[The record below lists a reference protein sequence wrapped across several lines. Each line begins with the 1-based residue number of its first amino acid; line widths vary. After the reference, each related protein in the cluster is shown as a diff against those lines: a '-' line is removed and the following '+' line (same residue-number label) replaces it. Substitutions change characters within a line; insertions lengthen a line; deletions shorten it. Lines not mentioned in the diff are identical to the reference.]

1 MFDYLEVARTGKNN
15 WWRYLISLPAI
26 LTVWILIGS
35 IPIVLLMFYVMADGN
50 PATNIT
56 AAGFTGIPVLLD
68 FSATM
73 LTFFP
78 FIAATLLAVRFIHAR
93 SLKTLVT
100 AAPRI
105 RWMRLLTGAGVWFVL
120 AALVAITEASLYPG
134 RYVLTFQPA
143 VLAVYAIV
151 AVILIPIQTSAEE
164 LFFRGYL
171 LQWMGLRL
179 KNKLLLSF
187 INGALFFLPH
197 IANPEMSVNGVLMGL
212 GYFAF
217 GFFAAL
223 ITLQDNGMEL
233 ALGMHAANN
242 LFSALFANYTI
253 TALVSPSLFTI
264 QTLDAAYGL
273 ISTTIGLILFYVI
286 FFVRRPSQPVQGS
299 TLE

>member
-1 MFDYLEVARTGKNN
+1 MSDYLEVARTGKND

-35 IPIVLLMFYVMADGN
+35 IPIVLLMFYVMADRN
-50 PATNIT
+50 PATNVT

-68 FSATM
+68 FSTTM

-93 SLKTLVT
+93 SLKSLIT
-100 AAPRI
+100 ATPHI
-105 RWMRLLTGAGVWFVL
+105 RWTRLFIGAGIWFAL

-134 RYVLTFQPA
+134 RYMLTFQPA
-143 VLAVYAIV
+143 VLAVYTIV

-179 KNKLLLSF
+179 KNKWALSL
-187 INGALFFLPH
+187 INGILFFLPH
-197 IANPEMSVNGVLMGL
+197 ITNPEMSVNGVLMGL

-264 QTLDAAYGL
+264 QTLDAVYGL

-286 FFVRRPSQPVQGS
+286 FFVRRPGQPVQGS